1 MKGVRRVGSEV
12 AWGDMQRGSECK
24 QKGSGKWV
32 VR

>member
-24 QKGSGKWV
+24 RGSGEWV